1 MRKTFVYDEKQKKFV
16 EKKYRAIKP
25 RLQIMGCFDPFI
37 SPVDG
42 TIISDRNSRREHN
55 ARNGVEDIGNDPAF
69 RKPQTKEN
77 ESKGTVEDVKK
88 SMQQLGMD

>member
-1 MRKTFVYDEKQKKFV
+1 MRRTYVYDEKQKKFV
-16 EKKYRAIKP
+16 EKKKRVYKP

-42 TIISDRNSRREHN
+42 TIISDRSSRREHN
-55 ARNGVEDIGNDPAF
+55 ARNEVEDIGNDPAF
-69 RKPQTKEN
+69 RRPQMKEN